1 MSVRDNLLK
10 WNLSPKREESVNIE
24 RKKTFQWHWKKI
36 LLFVFFHY
44 PIFKENKELESFY
57 YNKD

>member
-1 MSVRDNLLK
+1 MSLRDNLLK

-24 RKKTFQWHWKKI
+24 WKK
-36 LLFVFFHY
+36 LFNDIERRFYCLFFFHY